1 MRTAIVKMD
10 GCQYQVEVCTRITR
24 LHPQGGFFD
33 SQPGPAKIAKLRAH

>member
-24 LHPQGGFFD
+24 LHPQGAF
-33 SQPGPAKIAKLRAH
+33 STPNQVLPRLQS